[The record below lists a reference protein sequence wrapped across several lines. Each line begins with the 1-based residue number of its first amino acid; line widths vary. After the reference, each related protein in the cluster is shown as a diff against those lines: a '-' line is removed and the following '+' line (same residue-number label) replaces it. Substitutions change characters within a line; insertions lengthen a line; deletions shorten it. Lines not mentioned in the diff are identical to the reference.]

1 MFVQNNHLSF
11 TNNKYQK
18 GLTRNIHCLALI
30 YFILLAGNLTAQL
43 NVDTS
48 SDPYFKENYVRF
60 ENHTYNEKVKTVMLH
75 PKGWP
80 LAAPFIELRNPESVL
95 ELNFDVLDEEMGN
108 FMYRIIHC
116 DHDWKR
122 SALDVQEY
130 LDGPPEDFL
139 AEYSY
144 SGNTF
149 QRYIHYELEIPN
161 FNVRLTQSGNYI
173 LEVYNSDTEETILTR
188 RFCVTESLVAIDIEV
203 RQPSRVNQRYTHQ
216 EIDFS
221 LRTDRYDIT
230 NPYQDLHVVVLQNH
244 SWSNLLNHLEPRFVK
259 EDQLS
264 YDHDGSNAME
274 GGNEFRILDIKNPR
288 FNGAGV
294 ESVTFDNQENHA
306 YLNLDKS
313 RAPLAYLQ
321 NPDLNGWYFIRND
334 LFGGEGD
341 TDADYIHAHFRLK
354 QPQALTDGDVYIYGA
369 LTDWQ
374 IQADAK
380 MKYNQLELQYENTL
394 YLKQGI
400 YNYIYVFVK
409 DGEILPDITRFEGSH
424 YETENEYSI
433 LVYHRGLGLDF
444 DRLIGVKTITFPPQ
458 N

>member
-1 MFVQNNHLSF
+1 MF
-11 TNNKYQK
+11 
-18 GLTRNIHCLALI
+18 LTS
-30 YFILLAGNLTAQL
+30 NLCAQFD
-43 NVDTS
+43 VGS
-48 SDPYFKENYVRF
+48 SAEPYYKENYMRF
-60 ENHTYNEKVKTVMLH
+60 ENHTYNKKVKSVMLH

-80 LAAPFIELRNPESVL
+80 LAAPFIELRNPESTL
-95 ELNFDVLDEEMGN
+95 ELSFDFLDAEMGN

-116 DHDWKR
+116 DYNWKR

-139 AEYSY
+139 TDYAY

-149 QRYIHYELEIPN
+149 QRYIHYDLEIPN

-173 LEVYNSDTEETILTR
+173 LEVYDSDTEETLLTR
-188 RFCVTESLVAIDIEV
+188 RFCVTENLVAIDIDV

-230 NPYQDLHVVVLQNH
+230 NPYQDLHVLVLQNH
-244 SWSNLLNHLEPRFVK
+244 SWSNLLTNLEPRFVK

-264 YDHDGSNAME
+264 YDHDGINAME

-288 FNGAGV
+288 FNGPGV

-313 RAPLAYLQ
+313 RASLAYLQ

-341 TDADYIHAHFRLK
+341 TDADYIRAHFRLK
-354 QPQALTDGDVYIYGA
+354 QTQPLTDGDVYIYGA

-424 YETENEYSI
+424 FETENEYSI

-444 DRLIGVKTITFPPQ
+444 DRLIGVKTVTFPPQ